1 MNISRRVFTT
11 LAALALACSFSGC
24 AGQAIDQPHPGND
37 AEMLAPFSISF
48 LLPDGNP
55 AADIK
60 VVSGCLAQPTNE
72 IAELH
77 TTDETGTIRFEALV
91 PQTAHFYVFP
101 FEGFDPDSA
110 DSFDVDLQG
119 DGGDITLRL
128 SEDFAE
134 LYKVSREVC
143 GG

>member
-1 MNISRRVFTT
+1 MSISRRVFTT

-24 AGQAIDQPHPGND
+24 AGQAIDQPQPGND

-77 TTDETGTIRFEALV
+77 TTDETGTIRLEALA

-101 FEGFDPDSA
+101 FEGFDPE
-110 DSFDVDLQG
+110 QRRRCR
-119 DGGDITLRL
+119 RL
-128 SEDFAE
+128 CDTKPCTCLA
-134 LYKVSREVC
+134 RH
-143 GG
+143 

>member
-1 MNISRRVFTT
+1 MSISRRVFTT

-24 AGQAIDQPHPGND
+24 AGQAIDQPQPGND

-60 VVSGCLAQPTNE
+60 VVSGRLAQPTNE

-101 FEGFDPDSA
+101 FEGFDPE
-110 DSFDVDLQG
+110 QRRRCR
-119 DGGDITLRL
+119 RL
-128 SEDFAE
+128 CDTKPCTCLA
-134 LYKVSREVC
+134 RH
-143 GG
+143 

>member
-1 MNISRRVFTT
+1 MSISRRVFTT

-24 AGQAIDQPHPGND
+24 AGQAIDQPQPGND
-37 AEMLAPFSISF
+37 TEMLAPFSISF

-72 IAELH
+72 ITELH

-101 FEGFDPDSA
+101 F
-110 DSFDVDLQG
+110 
-119 DGGDITLRL
+119 
-128 SEDFAE
+128 
-134 LYKVSREVC
+134 
-143 GG
+143 